1 MGANPDFKELFAALC
16 DQKAEFIVV
25 GAHAV
30 MVHTEPRYTKDL
42 DIWVRPTPDNA
53 KRVFAALRI
62 FGAPLWDLTEQDLC
76 TKGVVF
82 QIGIEPNR
90 IDILTAI
97 DGVEFEDAWER
108 KLQSLYDQVPI
119 NLLSIQDLIQ
129 NKSITNR
136 KQDLIDLENLKA
148 ALKERDSHDD

>member
-1 MGANPDFKELFAALC
+1 
-16 DQKAEFIVV
+16 VV

-42 DIWVRPTPDNA
+42 AIWVRPTPDNA
-53 KRVFAALRI
+53 KRVLAALRV
-62 FGAPLWDLTEQDLC
+62 FSAPLWDLTEQDLC

-82 QIGIEPNR
+82 QIGMEPNR

-97 DGVEFEDAWER
+97 DGVEFEVAWKR
-108 KLQSLYDQVPI
+108 RIKSFYDQVPI

-129 NKSITNR
+129 GYDRSRKPKSCT
-136 KQDLIDLENLKA
+136 
-148 ALKERDSHDD
+148 